1 MEKEIIN
8 LAREIIKYRKAGWYD
23 YVRKLQVKLMC
34 KYFPKMTHEEMLI
47 VNEAL
52 TP

>member
-1 MEKEIIN
+1 MKKEIID
-8 LAREIIKYRKAGWYD
+8 LAREIMRYKMFGWQD
-23 YVRKLQVKLMC
+23 KVKKLQLEMMC